1 MLTYEE
7 RHYAAKGFIS
17 TFNSKRTNKKSI
29 GRAALKGGAIGLAGG
44 AALGIAAKG
53 ISNRRKGEKFFKG
66 TGKAALVGGSVGAV
80 AGAGVGAGMELKK
93 QGNAQTDALNKAKA
107 KRSELHKGREDKKQE
122 IKSSW
127 DKHNMKSENPFVSAP
142 TKKTEPE
149 PKNSTTPHDPYAKSR
164 ELRIKAKERSSN
176 KAKYDEEVKGLNS
189 QKRGGLLTGF
199 RKNNYKT
206 SSEIIKDR
214 KLASGH
220 VPTNR
225 GDDKAKESDTKG
237 TFKGGLAGGFAG
249 NIVNVAGKSRARVRS
264 RMSNLFKGAAAGE
277 SRIKSGGSR
286 IFKGA
291 AAGAGFAGKSK
302 SKAPEVNFSYYG
314 NGN

>member
-7 RHYAAKGFIS
+7 RHYAAKGFFATI
-17 TFNSKRTNKKSI
+17 NSKRTNKKSI

-44 AALGIAAKG
+44 VALGIAAKG

-80 AGAGVGAGMELKK
+80 AGAGIGAGLDVRK
-93 QGNAQTDALNKAKA
+93 QGKSQADALTKAKA
-107 KRSELHKGREDKKQE
+107 LRLQTNKENKDFKTRR
-122 IKSSW
+122 
-127 DKHNMKSENPFVSAP
+127 ENPFVVSRKGVDAP

-149 PKNSTTPHDPYAKSR
+149 PKNSTTPHDPFAKSR
-164 ELRIKAKERSSN
+164 DLRGKAKVRMEAKSEYDK
-176 KAKYDEEVKGLNS
+176 KANEFNANRKKGFLGI
-189 QKRGGLLTGF
+189 GGE
-199 RKNNYKT
+199 KAVQT
-206 SSEIIKDR
+206 SSEITRER
-214 KLASGH
+214 KLRGGH

-237 TFKGGLAGGFAG
+237 NFKGGLAGGLAG
-249 NIVNVAGKSRARVRS
+249 NIVNAAGKSRARVKS
-264 RMSNLFKGAAAGE
+264 RMSNL
-277 SRIKSGGSR
+277 S
-286 IFKGA
+286 KGA
-291 AAGAGFAGKSK
+291 AAGAGAGGLVRYAAGAGEGGKSK